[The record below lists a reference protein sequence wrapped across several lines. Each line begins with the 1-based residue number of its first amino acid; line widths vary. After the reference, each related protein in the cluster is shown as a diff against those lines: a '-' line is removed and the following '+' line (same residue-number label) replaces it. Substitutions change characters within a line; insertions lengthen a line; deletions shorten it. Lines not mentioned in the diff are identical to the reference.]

1 MLLVPYHCTCYSF
14 LIFQEMHDIVLYV
27 IIGLLSAVI
36 VGLIVTIILLKKR
49 ESGHR
54 YQRLE
59 TGELLD

>member
-1 MLLVPYHCTCYSF
+1 
-14 LIFQEMHDIVLYV
+14 MHDIVLYV